1 MEGND
6 TDQLEYYLSSLNEL
20 GEVLI
25 DADRVESV
33 GTGILR
39 LTLGT
44 VMASKGA
51 IFLYNKNKDIVLLSG
66 HGFDLKDTLTPTLD
80 EITQL
85 KEYSHSYIAFSKR
98 TKGISGQ
105 IKEYLDKNKA
115 KILLPLFHKETF
127 LGILCV
133 GQKFMDQKYTSVDI
147 KVLEIVASHLTKALF
162 NYQLIEE
169 VEAKKTEINLKLLE
183 LETLFDISIA
193 ISSVLDID
201 ELCDDVL
208 WRSVGILNASKG
220 VVLLL
225 SGESPILNPTAN
237 FNWEEDLPLLS
248 KKLKVFKNIEENK
261 RGCVFS
267 ENEKNP
273 IQKKLNENNLIISPI
288 SAKDK
293 TLGYMLLCNKET
305 RKGIEPFNPLDLDLL
320 TALSNQ
326 AAVAMENATLFKDI
340 SKEKQFNESILGSI
354 ATGVITLD
362 PLGEVDSVNSA
373 GLKIL
378 KTKREEV
385 LGNHYMYLFE
395 KDIDLIE
402 MIATLEIDNE
412 TKSELSIPLNTVSE
426 ETIVNVSISPRLD
439 PEGNKQGSVVAIEDI
454 SDVSKVKNTFKRY
467 VSKQVVDELLGD
479 DGKLNLGGE
488 QREVTILFTDIRG
501 FTSMSE
507 KMEPERVVT
516 TLNEY
521 FSDMID
527 IVFKH
532 NGTLDKIIG
541 DELMVLYGAPI
552 SGDNDTQRAVE
563 TAVEMQEKIKE
574 LNKERKKRQEPP
586 ILVGAGINKGL
597 VVSGNIGSRDLMD
610 YTVIGDTVNV
620 ASRLC
625 AAAGPGEIMVSESV
639 YKTIQKAFYSKK
651 LNPIR
656 VKGKE
661 KRVPVFLI
669 TNKKSKQ
676 RTKKPK

>member
-1 MEGND
+1 LGENE

-44 VMASKGA
+44 IMASKGA
-51 IFLYNKNKDIVLLSG
+51 IFLYNKKEEVVLLAG
-66 HGFDLKDTLTPTLD
+66 RGFDIKTPLAPTTA
-80 EITQL
+80 EIKKF
-85 KEYSHSYIAFSKR
+85 KEHSHSHLILPKSEKQVSGK
-98 TKGISGQ
+98 TK
-105 IKEYLDKNKA
+105 KLLVKNKT
-115 KILLPLFHKETF
+115 KIIIPLFHKETF

-133 GQKFMDQKYTSVDI
+133 GQKFMDQKYSTVDI
-147 KVLEIVASHLTKALF
+147 KVLEIVGSHLTKALF

-183 LETLFDISIA
+183 LETLFDISVA
-193 ISSVLDID
+193 ISSVLDVG
-201 ELCDDVL
+201 ELCDEVL

-220 VVLLL
+220 VVLLV
-225 SGESPILNPTAN
+225 SGESPILNPVVN
-237 FNWEEDLPLLS
+237 FNWEKDIPLLS
-248 KKLKVFKNIEENK
+248 KKLTAFKNIDKNK
-261 RGCVFS
+261 KGLVFS
-267 ENEKNP
+267 EKEKSP
-273 IQKKLNENNLIISPI
+273 LQKKLNENNLIISPI
-288 SAKDK
+288 SAKNK
-293 TLGYMLLCNKET
+293 TLGYVLLCNKET
-305 RKGIEPFNPLDLDLL
+305 RKGIEPFNSLDLDLL

-326 AAVAMENATLFKDI
+326 AAVAMENARLFKDI
-340 SKEKQFNESILGSI
+340 TKEKQFNESILGSI

-362 PLGEVDSVNSA
+362 PLGEVDSINAA

-378 KTKREEV
+378 KTKKEEV

-395 KDIDLIE
+395 KDNDLVE
-402 MIATLEIDNE
+402 MITMSEMENE
-412 TKSELSIPLNTVSE
+412 TKTELNMPLNAVSE
-426 ETIVNVSISPRLD
+426 ETIINISISPRLD

-479 DGKLNLGGE
+479 EGKLNLGGE

-552 SGDNDTQRAVE
+552 KGEKDTQRAVE
-563 TAVEMQEKIKE
+563 TAVEMQRKINE
-574 LNKERKKRQEPP
+574 LNKERDKRNEPP

-625 AAAGPGEIMVSESV
+625 AAAGPGEIMVSDSV
-639 YKTIQKAFYSKK
+639 YKTTKKSFSYEK
-651 LNPIR
+651 LNPIK

-661 KRVPVFLI
+661 KKIPVFLI
-669 TNKKSKQ
+669 KDNKQK
-676 RTKKPK
+676 

>member
-1 MEGND
+1 MEENG

-20 GEVLI
+20 SEILI

-51 IFLYNKNKDIVLLSG
+51 IFLYNKNKDISILSKR
-66 HGFDLKDTLTPTLD
+66 GFDLPVPLFMSSAELDTLKNHKHGHLMLPIEDKGHNGETFEHLT
-80 EITQL
+80 
-85 KEYSHSYIAFSKR
+85 KE
-98 TKGISGQ
+98 
-105 IKEYLDKNKA
+105 KA
-115 KILLPLFHKETF
+115 KIALPLFHKNNF
-127 LGILCV
+127 LGLLCV
-133 GQKFMDQKYTSVDI
+133 GSKFMGEKYSSVDI
-147 KVLEIVASHLTKALF
+147 KILEIIAGHLTKALY
-162 NYQLIEE
+162 NYQLLNE
-169 VEAKKTEINLKLLE
+169 VEKKKTEINLKLLQ
-183 LETLFDISIA
+183 LETLFDISVA
-193 ISSVLDID
+193 ISSVLDVE
-201 ELCDDVL
+201 ELCEDVL

-220 VVLLL
+220 VILLQ
-225 SGESPILNPTAN
+225 SEGSPILNPLAN
-237 FNWEEDLPLLS
+237 FNWVEDIPMLS
-248 KKLKVFKNIEENK
+248 KKLTIFKSIDENK
-261 RGCVFS
+261 TGEVFT
-267 ENEKNP
+267 KNQKKP
-273 IQKKLNENNLIISPI
+273 IQKKLGEQNLIIAPI
-288 SAKDK
+288 SAKNK
-293 TLGYMLLCNKET
+293 TQGYMVLCNKET
-305 RKGIEPFNPLDLDLL
+305 RKGIEPFSATDLDLL
-320 TALSNQ
+320 TALCNQ
-326 AAVAMENATLFKDI
+326 AAVAMENAKLFKEI
-340 SKEKQFNESILGSI
+340 TKEKQFNESILGSI

-362 PLGEVDSVNSA
+362 NLGEVDSINSA

-378 KTKREEV
+378 KTEKDNV
-385 LGNHYMYLFE
+385 VGNHYMYLFE
-395 KDIDLIE
+395 KDEELLELI
-402 MIATLEIDNE
+402 ANSEIEN
-412 TKSELSIPLNTVSE
+412 KVGSELGISLNTVSKD
-426 ETIVNVSISPRLD
+426 TVINASVSPRLD
-439 PEGNKQGSVVAIEDI
+439 PEGNKQGSVIALEDI

-507 KMEPERVVT
+507 KMKPERVVT

-527 IVFKH
+527 IVFKN

-552 SGDNDTQRAVE
+552 SGDNDTVRAVE
-563 TAVEMQEKIKE
+563 TAVEMQHKIKE
-574 LNKERKKRQEPP
+574 LNIDRKKRKEPP

-625 AAAGPGEIMVSESV
+625 AAAGPGEIMVSSSV
-639 YKTIQKAFYSKK
+639 YGATKK
-651 LNPIR
+651 EFSYDKLEPIK

-661 KRVPVFLI
+661 KKVPVFLI
-669 TNKKSKQ
+669 NDKMLKS
-676 RTKKPK
+676 

>member
-1 MEGND
+1 MEENG

-20 GEVLI
+20 SEILI

-51 IFLYNKNKDIVLLSG
+51 IFLYNKNKDISILSKR
-66 HGFDLKDTLTPTLD
+66 GFDLPVPLFMSSAELDTLKNHKHGHLMLPIEDKGHNGETFEHLT
-80 EITQL
+80 
-85 KEYSHSYIAFSKR
+85 KE
-98 TKGISGQ
+98 
-105 IKEYLDKNKA
+105 KA
-115 KILLPLFHKETF
+115 KIALPLFHKNNF
-127 LGILCV
+127 LGLLCV
-133 GQKFMDQKYTSVDI
+133 GSKFMGEKYSSVDI
-147 KVLEIVASHLTKALF
+147 KILEIIAGHLTKALY
-162 NYQLIEE
+162 NYQLLNE
-169 VEAKKTEINLKLLE
+169 VEKKKTEINLKLLQ
-183 LETLFDISIA
+183 LETLFDISVA
-193 ISSVLDID
+193 ISSVLDVE
-201 ELCDDVL
+201 ELCEDVL

-220 VVLLL
+220 VILLQ
-225 SGESPILNPTAN
+225 SEGSPILNPLAN
-237 FNWEEDLPLLS
+237 FNWVEDIPMLS
-248 KKLKVFKNIEENK
+248 KKLAIFKSIDENK
-261 RGCVFS
+261 IGEVFT
-267 ENEKNP
+267 ENQKKP
-273 IQKKLNENNLIISPI
+273 IQKKLGEQNLIIAPI
-288 SAKDK
+288 SAKNK
-293 TLGYMLLCNKET
+293 TQGYMILCNKET
-305 RKGIEPFNPLDLDLL
+305 RKGIEPFSATDLDLL
-320 TALSNQ
+320 TALCNQ
-326 AAVAMENATLFKDI
+326 AAVAMENAKLFKEI
-340 SKEKQFNESILGSI
+340 TKEKQFNESILGSI

-362 PLGEVDSVNSA
+362 NLGEVDSINSA

-378 KTKREEV
+378 KTEKDNV
-385 LGNHYMYLFE
+385 VGNHYMYLFE
-395 KDIDLIE
+395 KDEELLELI
-402 MIATLEIDNE
+402 ANSEIEN
-412 TKSELSIPLNTVSE
+412 KVGSELGISLNTVSKD
-426 ETIVNVSISPRLD
+426 TVINASVSPRLD
-439 PEGNKQGSVVAIEDI
+439 PEGNKQGSVIALEDI

-507 KMEPERVVT
+507 KMKPERVVT

-527 IVFKH
+527 IVFKN

-552 SGDNDTQRAVE
+552 SGENDTVRAVE
-563 TAVEMQEKIKE
+563 TAVEMQHKIKE
-574 LNKERKKRQEPP
+574 LNIDRKKRKEPP

-625 AAAGPGEIMVSESV
+625 AAAGPGEIMVSSSV
-639 YKTIQKAFYSKK
+639 YGATKK
-651 LNPIR
+651 EFSYDKLEPIK

-661 KRVPVFLI
+661 KKVPVFLI
-669 TNKKSKQ
+669 NDKMLKS
-676 RTKKPK
+676 

>member
-1 MEGND
+1 MEENG

-20 GEVLI
+20 SEILI

-51 IFLYNKNKDIVLLSG
+51 IFLYNKNKDISILSKR
-66 HGFDLKDTLTPTLD
+66 GFDLPVPLFMSSAELDTLKNHKHGHLMLPIEDKGHNGETFEHLT
-80 EITQL
+80 
-85 KEYSHSYIAFSKR
+85 KE
-98 TKGISGQ
+98 
-105 IKEYLDKNKA
+105 KA
-115 KILLPLFHKETF
+115 KIALPLFHKNNF
-127 LGILCV
+127 LGLLCV
-133 GQKFMDQKYTSVDI
+133 GSKFMGEKYSSVDI
-147 KVLEIVASHLTKALF
+147 KILEIIAGHLTKALY
-162 NYQLIEE
+162 NYQLLNE
-169 VEAKKTEINLKLLE
+169 VEKKKTEINLKLLQ
-183 LETLFDISIA
+183 LETLFDISVA
-193 ISSVLDID
+193 ISSVLDVE
-201 ELCDDVL
+201 ELCEDVL

-220 VVLLL
+220 VILLQ
-225 SGESPILNPTAN
+225 SEGSPILNPLAN
-237 FNWEEDLPLLS
+237 FNWVEDIPMLS
-248 KKLKVFKNIEENK
+248 KKLTIFKSIDENK
-261 RGCVFS
+261 IGEVFT
-267 ENEKNP
+267 ENQKKP
-273 IQKKLNENNLIISPI
+273 IQKKLGEQNLIIAPI
-288 SAKDK
+288 SAKNK
-293 TLGYMLLCNKET
+293 TQGYMILCNKET
-305 RKGIEPFNPLDLDLL
+305 RKGIEPFSATDLDLL
-320 TALSNQ
+320 TALCNQ
-326 AAVAMENATLFKDI
+326 AAVAMENAKLFKEI
-340 SKEKQFNESILGSI
+340 TKEKQFNESILGSI

-362 PLGEVDSVNSA
+362 NLGEVDSINSA

-378 KTKREEV
+378 KTEKDNV
-385 LGNHYMYLFE
+385 VGNHYMYLFE
-395 KDIDLIE
+395 KDEELLELI
-402 MIATLEIDNE
+402 ANSEIEN
-412 TKSELSIPLNTVSE
+412 KVGSELGISLNTVSKD
-426 ETIVNVSISPRLD
+426 TVINASVSPRLD
-439 PEGNKQGSVVAIEDI
+439 PEGNKQGSVIALEDI

-507 KMEPERVVT
+507 KMKPERVVT

-527 IVFKH
+527 IVFKN

-552 SGDNDTQRAVE
+552 SGDNDTVRAVE
-563 TAVEMQEKIKE
+563 TAVEMQHKIKE
-574 LNKERKKRQEPP
+574 LNIDRKKRKEPP

-625 AAAGPGEIMVSESV
+625 AAAGPGEIMVSSSV
-639 YKTIQKAFYSKK
+639 YGATKK
-651 LNPIR
+651 EFSYDKLEPIK

-661 KRVPVFLI
+661 KKVPVFLI
-669 TNKKSKQ
+669 NDKMLKS
-676 RTKKPK
+676 

>member
-1 MEGND
+1 MGENE

-44 VMASKGA
+44 IMASKGA
-51 IFLYNKNKDIVLLSG
+51 IFLYNKKEEIVLLTG
-66 HGFDLKDTLTPTLD
+66 RGFDIKTPLAPTTA
-80 EITQL
+80 EIKKF
-85 KEYSHSYIAFSKR
+85 KEHSHSHLILPKSEKQVSGK
-98 TKGISGQ
+98 TK
-105 IKEYLDKNKA
+105 KLLVKNKT
-115 KILLPLFHKETF
+115 KIIIPLFHKETF

-133 GQKFMDQKYTSVDI
+133 GQKFMDQKYSTVDI
-147 KVLEIVASHLTKALF
+147 KVLEIVGSHLTKALF

-183 LETLFDISIA
+183 LETLFDISVA
-193 ISSVLDID
+193 ISSVLDVG
-201 ELCDDVL
+201 ELCDEVL
-208 WRSVGILNASKG
+208 WRSVGILNASRG
-220 VVLLL
+220 VVLLV
-225 SGESPILNPTAN
+225 SGESPILNPVVN
-237 FNWEEDLPLLS
+237 FNWEKDIPLLS
-248 KKLKVFKNIEENK
+248 KKLTAFKNIDKNK
-261 RGCVFS
+261 KGLVFS
-267 ENEKNP
+267 EKEKSP
-273 IQKKLNENNLIISPI
+273 LQKKLNENNLIISPI
-288 SAKDK
+288 SAKNK
-293 TLGYMLLCNKET
+293 TLGYVLLCNKET
-305 RKGIEPFNPLDLDLL
+305 RKGIEPFNSLDLDLL

-326 AAVAMENATLFKDI
+326 AAVAMENARLFKDI
-340 SKEKQFNESILGSI
+340 TKEKQFNESILGSI

-362 PLGEVDSVNSA
+362 PLGEVDSINAA

-378 KTKREEV
+378 KTKKEEV

-395 KDIDLIE
+395 KDNDLVE
-402 MIATLEIDNE
+402 MITMSEMENE
-412 TKSELSIPLNTVSE
+412 TKTELNMPLNVVSE
-426 ETIVNVSISPRLD
+426 ETIINISISPRLD

-479 DGKLNLGGE
+479 EGKLNLGGE

-552 SGDNDTQRAVE
+552 KGEKDTQRAVE
-563 TAVEMQEKIKE
+563 TAVEMQRKINE
-574 LNKERKKRQEPP
+574 LNKERDKRNEPP

-625 AAAGPGEIMVSESV
+625 AAAGPGEIMVSDSV
-639 YKTIQKAFYSKK
+639 YKTTKKSFSYEK
-651 LNPIR
+651 LNPIK

-661 KRVPVFLI
+661 KKIPVFLI
-669 TNKKSKQ
+669 KDNKQK
-676 RTKKPK
+676 

>member
-1 MEGND
+1 MGENE

-44 VMASKGA
+44 IMASKGA
-51 IFLYNKNKDIVLLSG
+51 IFLYNKEEEVVLLAG
-66 HGFDLKDTLTPTLD
+66 RGFDIKTPLAPTTA
-80 EITQL
+80 EIKKF
-85 KEYSHSYIAFSKR
+85 KEHSHSHLILPKSEKQVSGK
-98 TKGISGQ
+98 TK
-105 IKEYLDKNKA
+105 KLLVKNKT
-115 KILLPLFHKETF
+115 KIIIPLFHKDTF

-133 GQKFMDQKYTSVDI
+133 GQKFMDQKYSTVDI
-147 KVLEIVASHLTKALF
+147 KVLEIVGSHLTKALF

-183 LETLFDISIA
+183 LETLFDISVA
-193 ISSVLDID
+193 ISSVLDVG
-201 ELCDDVL
+201 ELCDEVL

-220 VVLLL
+220 VVLLV
-225 SGESPILNPTAN
+225 SGESPILNPVVN
-237 FNWEEDLPLLS
+237 FNWEKDIPLLS
-248 KKLKVFKNIEENK
+248 KKLTAFKNIDKNK
-261 RGCVFS
+261 KGLVFS
-267 ENEKNP
+267 EKEKSP
-273 IQKKLNENNLIISPI
+273 LQKKLNENNLIISPI
-288 SAKDK
+288 SAKNK
-293 TLGYMLLCNKET
+293 TLGYVLLCNKET
-305 RKGIEPFNPLDLDLL
+305 RKGIEPFNSLDLDLL

-326 AAVAMENATLFKDI
+326 AAVAMENARLFKDI
-340 SKEKQFNESILGSI
+340 TKEKQFNESILGSI

-362 PLGEVDSVNSA
+362 PLGEVDSINAA

-378 KTKREEV
+378 KTKKEEV

-395 KDIDLIE
+395 KDNDLVE
-402 MIATLEIDNE
+402 MITMSEMENE
-412 TKSELSIPLNTVSE
+412 TKTELNMPLNAVSE
-426 ETIVNVSISPRLD
+426 ETIINISISPRLD

-479 DGKLNLGGE
+479 EGKLNLGGE

-552 SGDNDTQRAVE
+552 KGEKDTQRAVE
-563 TAVEMQEKIKE
+563 TAVEMQRKINE
-574 LNKERKKRQEPP
+574 LNKERDKRNEPP

-625 AAAGPGEIMVSESV
+625 AAAGPGEIMVSDSV
-639 YKTIQKAFYSKK
+639 YKTTKKSFFYEK
-651 LNPIR
+651 LNPIK

-661 KRVPVFLI
+661 KKIPVFLI
-669 TNKKSKQ
+669 KDNKQK
-676 RTKKPK
+676 

>member
-1 MEGND
+1 MGENE

-44 VMASKGA
+44 IMASKGA
-51 IFLYNKNKDIVLLSG
+51 IFLYNKKEEVVLLAG
-66 HGFDLKDTLTPTLD
+66 RGFDIKTPLAPTTA
-80 EITQL
+80 EIKKF
-85 KEYSHSYIAFSKR
+85 KEHSHSHLILPKSEKQVSGK
-98 TKGISGQ
+98 TK
-105 IKEYLDKNKA
+105 KLLVKNKT
-115 KILLPLFHKETF
+115 KIIIPLFHKDTF

-133 GQKFMDQKYTSVDI
+133 GQKFMDQKYSTVDI
-147 KVLEIVASHLTKALF
+147 KVLEIVGSHLTKALF

-183 LETLFDISIA
+183 LETLFDISVA
-193 ISSVLDID
+193 ISSVLDVG
-201 ELCDDVL
+201 ELCDEVL

-220 VVLLL
+220 VVLLV
-225 SGESPILNPTAN
+225 SGESPILNPVVN
-237 FNWEEDLPLLS
+237 FNWEKDIPLLS
-248 KKLKVFKNIEENK
+248 KKLTAFKNIDKNK
-261 RGCVFS
+261 KGLVFS
-267 ENEKNP
+267 EKEKSP
-273 IQKKLNENNLIISPI
+273 LQKKLNENNLIISPI
-288 SAKDK
+288 SAKNK
-293 TLGYMLLCNKET
+293 TLGYVLLCNKET
-305 RKGIEPFNPLDLDLL
+305 RKGIEPFNSLDLDLL

-326 AAVAMENATLFKDI
+326 AAVAMENARLFKDI
-340 SKEKQFNESILGSI
+340 TKEKQFNESILGSI

-362 PLGEVDSVNSA
+362 PLGEVDSINAA

-378 KTKREEV
+378 KTKKEEV

-395 KDIDLIE
+395 KDNDLVE
-402 MIATLEIDNE
+402 MITMSEMENE
-412 TKSELSIPLNTVSE
+412 TKTELNMPLNAVSE
-426 ETIVNVSISPRLD
+426 ETIINISISPRLD

-479 DGKLNLGGE
+479 EGKLNLGGE

-552 SGDNDTQRAVE
+552 KGEKDTQRAVE
-563 TAVEMQEKIKE
+563 TAVEMQRKINE
-574 LNKERKKRQEPP
+574 LNKERDKRNEPP

-625 AAAGPGEIMVSESV
+625 AAAGPGEIMVSDSV
-639 YKTIQKAFYSKK
+639 YKTTKKSFSYEK
-651 LNPIR
+651 LNPIK

-661 KRVPVFLI
+661 KKIPVFLI
-669 TNKKSKQ
+669 KDNKQK
-676 RTKKPK
+676 

>member
-1 MEGND
+1 MEENG

-20 GEVLI
+20 SEILI

-51 IFLYNKNKDIVLLSG
+51 IFLYNKNKDISILSKR
-66 HGFDLKDTLTPTLD
+66 GFDLPVPLFMSSAELNTLKNHKHGHLMLPIEDKGHNGETFEHLT
-80 EITQL
+80 
-85 KEYSHSYIAFSKR
+85 KE
-98 TKGISGQ
+98 
-105 IKEYLDKNKA
+105 KA
-115 KILLPLFHKETF
+115 KIALPLFHKNNF
-127 LGILCV
+127 LGLLCV
-133 GQKFMDQKYTSVDI
+133 GSKFMGEKYSSVDI
-147 KVLEIVASHLTKALF
+147 KILEIIAGHLTKALY
-162 NYQLIEE
+162 NYQLLNE
-169 VEAKKTEINLKLLE
+169 VEKKKTEINLKLLQ
-183 LETLFDISIA
+183 LETLFDISVA
-193 ISSVLDID
+193 ISSVLDVE
-201 ELCDDVL
+201 ELCEDVL

-220 VVLLL
+220 VILLQ
-225 SGESPILNPTAN
+225 SEGSPILNPLAN
-237 FNWEEDLPLLS
+237 FNWVEDIPMLS
-248 KKLKVFKNIEENK
+248 KKLTIFKSIDENK
-261 RGCVFS
+261 IGEVFT
-267 ENEKNP
+267 ENQKKP
-273 IQKKLNENNLIISPI
+273 IQKKLGEQNLIIAPI
-288 SAKDK
+288 SAKNK
-293 TLGYMLLCNKET
+293 TQGYMILCNKET
-305 RKGIEPFNPLDLDLL
+305 RKGIEPFSATDLDLL
-320 TALSNQ
+320 TALCNQ
-326 AAVAMENATLFKDI
+326 AAVAMENAKLFKEI
-340 SKEKQFNESILGSI
+340 TKEKQFNESILGSI

-362 PLGEVDSVNSA
+362 NLGEVDSINSA

-378 KTKREEV
+378 KTEKDNV
-385 LGNHYMYLFE
+385 VGNHYMYLFE
-395 KDIDLIE
+395 KDEELLELI
-402 MIATLEIDNE
+402 ANSEIEN
-412 TKSELSIPLNTVSE
+412 KVGSELGISLNTVSKD
-426 ETIVNVSISPRLD
+426 TVINASVSPRLD
-439 PEGNKQGSVVAIEDI
+439 PKGNKQGSVIALEDI

-507 KMEPERVVT
+507 KMKPERVVT

-527 IVFKH
+527 IVFKN

-552 SGDNDTQRAVE
+552 SGDNDTARAVE
-563 TAVEMQEKIKE
+563 TAVEMQHKIKE
-574 LNKERKKRQEPP
+574 LNIDRKKRKEPP

-625 AAAGPGEIMVSESV
+625 AAAGPGEIMVSSSV
-639 YKTIQKAFYSKK
+639 YGATKK
-651 LNPIR
+651 EFSYDKLEPIK

-661 KRVPVFLI
+661 KKVPVFLI
-669 TNKKSKQ
+669 NDKMLKS
-676 RTKKPK
+676 

>member
-1 MEGND
+1 MGENE

-44 VMASKGA
+44 IMASKGA
-51 IFLYNKNKDIVLLSG
+51 IFLYNKKEEIVLLTG
-66 HGFDLKDTLTPTLD
+66 RGFDIKTPLAPTTA
-80 EITQL
+80 EIKKF
-85 KEYSHSYIAFSKR
+85 KEHSHGHLILPKNEKQVSGK
-98 TKGISGQ
+98 TK
-105 IKEYLDKNKA
+105 KLLVKNKT
-115 KILLPLFHKETF
+115 KIIIPLFHKETF

-133 GQKFMDQKYTSVDI
+133 GQKFMDQKYSTVDI
-147 KVLEIVASHLTKALF
+147 KVLEIVGSHLTKALF

-183 LETLFDISIA
+183 LETLFDISVA
-193 ISSVLDID
+193 ISSVLDVG
-201 ELCDDVL
+201 ELCDEVL

-220 VVLLL
+220 VVLLV
-225 SGESPILNPTAN
+225 SGESPILNPVVN
-237 FNWEEDLPLLS
+237 FNWEKDIPLLS
-248 KKLKVFKNIEENK
+248 KKLTAFKNIDKNK
-261 RGCVFS
+261 KGLVFS
-267 ENEKNP
+267 EKEKSP
-273 IQKKLNENNLIISPI
+273 LQKKLNENNLIISPI
-288 SAKDK
+288 SAKNK
-293 TLGYMLLCNKET
+293 TLGYVLLCNKET
-305 RKGIEPFNPLDLDLL
+305 RKGIEPFNSLDLDLL

-326 AAVAMENATLFKDI
+326 AAVAMENARLFKDI
-340 SKEKQFNESILGSI
+340 TKEKQFNESILGSI

-362 PLGEVDSVNSA
+362 PLGEVDSINAA

-378 KTKREEV
+378 KTKKEEV

-395 KDIDLIE
+395 KDNDLVE
-402 MIATLEIDNE
+402 MITMSEMENE
-412 TKSELSIPLNTVSE
+412 TKTELNMPLNVVSE
-426 ETIVNVSISPRLD
+426 ETIINISISPRLD

-479 DGKLNLGGE
+479 EGKLNLGGE

-552 SGDNDTQRAVE
+552 KGDKDTQRAVE
-563 TAVEMQEKIKE
+563 TAVEMQRKINE
-574 LNKERKKRQEPP
+574 LNKERDKRNEPP

-625 AAAGPGEIMVSESV
+625 AAAGPGEIMVSDSV
-639 YKTIQKAFYSKK
+639 YKTTKKSFSYEK
-651 LNPIR
+651 LNPIK

-661 KRVPVFLI
+661 KKIPVFLI
-669 TNKKSKQ
+669 KDNKQK
-676 RTKKPK
+676 